1 MAAFN
6 PPEILPMGNVSMN
19 IKITG
24 ATGFVGS
31 HLAEYFLTSGHQVTA
46 FGRTSAH
53 PRIRHDRFRY
63 VSADTTIPGEWQNE
77 LEDADAVINLAG
89 ATIFK
94 RWTDSYK
101 RLIYDSRIL
110 TTRNVAAGLP
120 QGRHI
125 VFCSASGVGYYGSQG
140 DELLEEDRGPG
151 NDFLAGLSVDWENEA
166 TKAANEDIRVVL
178 MRFGVILGKGGGAM
192 AKMIPAFKL
201 FVGGSMGS
209 GKQWFPWMH
218 LADLTEAIQF
228 IIDNDQI
235 AGAVNFCAPNSIQ
248 YRDLAKSLGDA
259 LNRPAIMP
267 APAFLIRLAMGE
279 FGDVFLASQRVVP
292 QKLLSQGFAFKYPD
306 IGGAVKAVVEGT
318 N

>member
-1 MAAFN
+1 
-6 PPEILPMGNVSMN
+6 MN
-19 IKITG
+19 FKITG
-24 ATGFVGS
+24 GTGFVGS
-31 HLAEYFLTSGHQVTA
+31 HLAEFFLSNGHQVTA
-46 FGRTSAH
+46 FGRSSEH
-53 PRIRHDRFRY
+53 PRIRHERFRY
-63 VSADTTIPGEWQNE
+63 VSADTTIPGEWQHE

-89 ATIFK
+89 VTIFK

-101 RLIYDSRIL
+101 KLIYDSRIL

-120 QGRHI
+120 QGRPI

-151 NDFLAGLSVDWENEA
+151 NDFLAGLSVEWENEA
-166 TKAANEDIRVVL
+166 TKSANKDIRVVL

-218 LADLTEAIQF
+218 LDDLTAAVLF
-228 IIDNDQI
+228 IIESDQI
-235 AGAVNFCAPNSIQ
+235 EGAVNFCAPNTIQ
-248 YRDLAKSLGDA
+248 YRDLARSLGEA

-279 FGDVFLASQRVVP
+279 FGNVFLASQRVVP
-292 QKLLSQGFAFKYPD
+292 HKLLSHGFSFKYPD
-306 IGGAVKAVVEGT
+306 IQDALRAVVEV
-318 N
+318 